1 MTSPCDGRVGSP
13 VLGPPRITST
23 TTQGISAYIPY
34 PRCSCMRLKPGP
46 LVAVIA
52 RRPASDAPSTAPSDA
67 ISSSIWTNTPPRLG
81 SAAAICSAISDEGV
95 MG

>member
-1 MTSPCDGRVGSP
+1 MDDGKPLAGGERTGVGLAGWDP
-13 VLGPPRITST
+13 D
-23 TTQGISAYIPY
+23 
-34 PRCSCMRLKPGP
+34 
-46 LVAVIA
+46 
-52 RRPASDAPSTAPSDA
+52 PASDAPSTAPSDA